1 VSDIVERLRK
11 ISAGGLDEYGVH
23 CEIEAEA
30 ADDIERLRAEVELWK
45 CRVNEGAD
53 IIVGNV
59 AIIDE
64 LRAALQKIA
73 DLKYDHEEMVDVANL
88 ALKGKAA

>member
-1 VSDIVERLRK
+1 MTEQDIVERLREYVEN
-11 ISAGGLDEYGVH
+11 IRGEDEPPENYL
-23 CEIEAEA
+23 CWQA
-30 ADDIERLRAEVELWK
+30 ADEIELWK

-53 IIVGNV
+53 IIAGNV

>member
-1 VSDIVERLRK
+1 MSEQDIVERLRETA
-11 ISAGGLDEYGVH
+11 AGGLDEYGVH

-30 ADDIERLRAEVELWK
+30 ADEIERLRV
-45 CRVNEGAD
+45 
-53 IIVGNV
+53 
-59 AIIDE
+59 
-64 LRAALQKIA
+64 ALQKIA